1 MRSTLRLTNRKISAY
16 YDDVRRKRDAL
27 LPLEVSILEN
37 GVLLRQRG
45 VEEFHGFAI
54 AKELRDTER
63 ARSLTAHGTL
73 YKALER
79 MERSGLLESHW
90 ENPLVAAEEGRPRRR
105 LYRVTGLG
113 ERALRSPA
121 AVRPA
126 PAVRPQTGI
135 VTS

>member
-1 MRSTLRLTNRKISAY
+1 MV
-16 YDDVRRKRDAL
+16 DMRRKRDVL
-27 LPLEVSILEN
+27 VPLEVSILES
-37 GVLLRQRG
+37 GILLRQRG

-54 AKELRDTER
+54 AKELRDAER

-90 ENPLVAAEEGRPRRR
+90 ENPLVAAEERRPRRR

-113 ERALRSPA
+113 ERALRSAA

-126 PAVRPQTGI
+126 PVVRPQTGI
-135 VTS
+135 VTT